1 MKQLELKENAIIC
14 SKKIIDAKPEFEYFD
29 LPFKHLV
36 LDNFFKSLIVD
47 DCFKNFPSLDS
58 EIWDK
63 TNDPEIEVKMEMPVK
78 KTFSEL
84 FARFISIYFGC
95 SNKRADVIIPSN
107 KPVEIVKPAST
118 TEKVVES
125 DKDAAA
131 I

>member
-1 MKQLELKENAIIC
+1 MFKALDDYFSNLQESKDSHQSAVEAAPETSPESLVSELEV
-14 SKKIIDAKPEFEYFD
+14 SKATLTVHVEFTNETKCDCEQVKIE
-29 LPFKHLV
+29 
-36 LDNFFKSLIVD
+36 
-47 DCFKNFPSLDS
+47 
-58 EIWDK
+58 
-63 TNDPEIEVKMEMPVK
+63 PEIEVKMEMPVK